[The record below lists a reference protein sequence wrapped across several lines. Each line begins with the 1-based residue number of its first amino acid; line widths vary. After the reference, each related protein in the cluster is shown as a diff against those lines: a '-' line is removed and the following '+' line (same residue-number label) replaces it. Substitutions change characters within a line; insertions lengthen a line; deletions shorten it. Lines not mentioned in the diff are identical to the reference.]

1 MYPTMYPWFRIYH
14 KISHEPRRSSESL
27 ALTISPPSF
36 TRDLPS
42 PKLCFDIS
50 NNIRP
55 TMAASCSSTRETF
68 RPLIA
73 KLLIRIVDRSWRFG
87 ERLKSLEIAWQMCV
101 CFAKMWNFDSY
112 EWIFPFLRSW
122 TQSFTRPLSCK
133 LIARVCRFL
142 LIFSSNF
149 LN

>member
-55 TMAASCSSTRETF
+55 TMAACCSSTRETF

-73 KLLIRIVDRSWRFG
+73 KLLIRIVDRSWRSG
-87 ERLKSLEIAWQMCV
+87 ERLKSLEIAWQIVRVYVCV
-101 CFAKMWNFDSY
+101 FCENVKFRLVRMDFSFPEIVNSEFY
-112 EWIFPFLRSW
+112 EAVVMQINC
-122 TQSFTRPLSCK
+122 QSL
-133 LIARVCRFL
+133 
-142 LIFSSNF
+142 
-149 LN
+149 